1 MGSFYV
7 NVTVRGPTQEDVIAA
22 VGERAAYV
30 SQTVAGCTLILDE
43 SCESQLEAE
52 IITFAAVLSYRL
64 HCPAFS
70 AFVHDDD
77 IFVYWLHRDGALLDI
92 YNSNPGAFAPP
103 GMTFTGP
110 VGGNASLLA
119 STFEV
124 AESASLSAALQAPH
138 GAEKYVLETSRHR
151 DLAEA
156 LGLPPFS
163 AGLGYHYLQRGDT
176 PGAAASTFYATL
188 RAAANNRWKGP

>member
-22 VGERAAYV
+22 VSERAAYV
-30 SQTVAGCTLILDE
+30 SQTIAGCTVILDE

-124 AESASLSAALQAPH
+124 AESTSLSGALQTPH
-138 GAEKYVLETSRHR
+138 GAEKYNLETNRHR

-156 LGLPPFS
+156 LGLPAFS
-163 AGLGYHYLQRGDT
+163 AGLGYSYLQRGDT

-188 RAAANNRWKGP
+188 RAAANNRWRGP

>member
-7 NVTVRGPTQEDVIAA
+7 NVTLRGPAQSEVIAA
-22 VGERAAYV
+22 VTERAAYV
-30 SQTVAGCTLILDE
+30 SQTVSGCTLILDE

-64 HCPAFS
+64 RCPAFS

-77 IFVYWLHRDGALLDI
+77 IFVYWLHRDGSLLDI

-103 GMTFTGP
+103 GMSFAGP
-110 VGGNASLLA
+110 VGGNVSLLA

-124 AESASLSAALQAPH
+124 AESASLSAALQTPH
-138 GAEKYVLETSRHR
+138 GPENYALETNRHR
-151 DLAEA
+151 DLAQA

-163 AGLGYHYLQRGDT
+163 AGLGYNSLQRGDISG
-176 PGAAASTFYATL
+176 PAASTFYATL
-188 RAAANNRWKGP
+188 RAAANNRWRGP